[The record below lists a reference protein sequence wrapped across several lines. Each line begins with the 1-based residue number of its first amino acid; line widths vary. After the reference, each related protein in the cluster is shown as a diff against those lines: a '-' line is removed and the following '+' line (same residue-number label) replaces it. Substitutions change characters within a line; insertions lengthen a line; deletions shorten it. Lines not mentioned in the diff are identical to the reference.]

1 MEGIDRRLRM
11 VLLNDLYGQL
21 MTDKRSEAL
30 RLYLEEDLSLA
41 EIAQIAG
48 VSRQAVHDAIL
59 RAERRLEGYESALG
73 LLARR
78 ERRRDLLAEARK
90 LAEGGAEE
98 KERLLALLDEIENT
112 D

>member
-1 MEGIDRRLRM
+1 MDGIERRLRM
-11 VLLNDLYGQL
+11 VLLNDLYGAL
-21 MTDKRSEAL
+21 MTDKRSEVL
-30 RLYLEEDLSLA
+30 RLYLEEDLSLQ

-59 RAERRLEGYESALG
+59 RAEARLEGYESALG

-78 ERRRDLLAEARK
+78 ERRARLIAEAR
-90 LAEGGAEE
+90 
-98 KERLLALLDEIENT
+98 ERLDDRAALSALLDQIENT